1 MVHITF
7 QRSKHAGSLTF
18 IAVGVFRIFNKTVK
32 LFFITRLGV
41 IVLGGFW
48 RYMHAHLLVLSTPR
62 KPVRDFCCLQ
72 RTFTSEETSQTFPRA
87 LTSISKSSFNQRQ
100 KTRVKHVPQPREPV
114 KIEYYIATKHLY
126 KSKLLQYFFLS
137 ISSFCWEW
145 NFLLEIY
152 FLRSTSLYNYKY
164 FFSIFIRCICI
175 YFIFV

>member
-1 MVHITF
+1 MIRYPWHAHTTF
-7 QRSKHAGSLTF
+7 QRSKHTLRLTF

-32 LFFITRLGV
+32 LFFITRHGV

-100 KTRVKHVPQPREPV
+100 RTRVKRVSNHRQLV
-114 KIEYYIATKHLY
+114 KIEYYSATKQLW
-126 KSKLLQYFFLS
+126 KAKLL
-137 ISSFCWEW
+137 
-145 NFLLEIY
+145 
-152 FLRSTSLYNYKY
+152 
-164 FFSIFIRCICI
+164 
-175 YFIFV
+175 